1 MEETPVRLADLGA
14 EPSFDSDKK
23 AEEPSSQMVDIT
35 TPDPPAGTYRL
46 YRRRFIGLV
55 ALVSYP
61 LR

>member
-1 MEETPVRLADLGA
+1 MEETPVRSTGLDV

-23 AEEPSSQMVDIT
+23 AEEPSSQMVEIT
-35 TPDPPAGTYRL
+35 TPDPPAGAYRL